1 MYIQLVKIENG
12 RPQRV
17 IVPIAELIREEKPVG
32 VIDGNNKVFEA
43 SEEMVEASVEVF
55 LNGLR
60 LVREDHFA
68 VNGKIITLSEA
79 PIAGDD
85 LIVKY
90 IKEV

>member
-1 MYIQLVKIENG
+1 MYLYFVKIVDS

-17 IVPIAELIREEKPVG
+17 IVPIAELLREEKPVG
-32 VIDGNNKVFEA
+32 VVDGNNKVFEA

-55 LNGLR
+55 LNGLK

-68 VNGKIITLSEA
+68 VNGKTVTLSEA
-79 PIAGDD
+79 PKVGDD

>member
-17 IVPIAELIREEKPVG
+17 IVPIAELMREEKPAG
-32 VIDGNNKVFEA
+32 AIDGSNKVFEA
-43 SEEMVEASVEVF
+43 SEEMVEASVDVF
-55 LNGLR
+55 LNGLKLMR
-60 LVREDHFA
+60 EHFLVSGRT
-68 VNGKIITLSEA
+68 ITLSEA